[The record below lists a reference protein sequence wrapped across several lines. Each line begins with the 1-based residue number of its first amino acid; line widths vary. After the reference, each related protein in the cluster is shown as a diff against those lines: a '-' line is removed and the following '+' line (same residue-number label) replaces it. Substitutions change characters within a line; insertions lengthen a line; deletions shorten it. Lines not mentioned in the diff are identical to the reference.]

1 MSGLTMVIGGT
12 GKTGRRVADR
22 LRARGVR
29 VRIGSRS
36 AAPRFDWEEPGT
48 WAPALQGVEAAY
60 VSYYP
65 DVAMPGA
72 WERVAALARTAVAGG
87 TRRLVLLSGRG
98 EEGARLAEQAVQESG
113 ADWTI
118 LRSSWFN
125 QNFSEG
131 AFLEQVRA
139 GEVVLPAGRTPE
151 PFVDVDDIADAAVAA
166 LCDRVHVGRLY
177 ELTGPRLLTFG
188 EAVAEIGRAAGR
200 EIRYVPVSS
209 QRYTSLLSDLQVPAD
224 VVDLLA
230 YLFTEVLDGR
240 NAHLTDGVSRVL
252 GRAPRDFR
260 DFARAAAA
268 AGTWGMPAATMA
280 ERS

>member
-1 MSGLTMVIGGT
+1 M
-12 GKTGRRVADR
+12 
-22 LRARGVR
+22 
-29 VRIGSRS
+29 
-36 AAPRFDWEEPGT
+36 
-48 WAPALQGVEAAY
+48 
-60 VSYYP
+60 
-65 DVAMPGA
+65 
-72 WERVAALARTAVAGG
+72 
-87 TRRLVLLSGRG
+87 
-98 EEGARLAEQAVQESG
+98 
-113 ADWTI
+113 WTT
-118 LRSSWFN
+118 S
-125 QNFSEG
+125 
-131 AFLEQVRA
+131 
-139 GEVVLPAGRTPE
+139 
-151 PFVDVDDIADAAVAA
+151 ADAAVAA